1 MLACT
6 IFLDNMPF
14 AMKPDDEIRLKIL
27 SSLLSK
33 GAVKPNIKQ
42 IKRETGFHK
51 STILSS
57 LAFLEK
63 EGILSGYGPKI
74 DFRKFG
80 YSLEIITLIQADL
93 FNKPV
98 LEEFLSEAKKDPSLY
113 WLSEIF
119 GSGTYNVL
127 MRQVHEDVESY
138 NKHMQQCYYSKIKDI
153 YNLVLTKQVFF
164 TTEPIFKNV
173 SRTRSI
179 IGLIKKDRGL
189 E

>member
-1 MLACT
+1 
-6 IFLDNMPF
+6 MPF
-14 AMKPDDEIRLKIL
+14 TMKPDDEIRLKIL
-27 SSLLSK
+27 GSLLSK

-63 EGILSGYGPKI
+63 EGILTGYGPKI

-80 YSLEIITLIQADL
+80 YTLEVITLVQADL

-98 LEEFLSEAKKDPSLY
+98 FEEFLNEAKKDPSIY

-119 GSGTYNVL
+119 GSGTYNIL
-127 MRQVHEDVESY
+127 MRQVHADVESY
-138 NKHMQQCYYSKIKDI
+138 NKHMQQHYYSMIGNMHKLI
-153 YNLVLTKQVFF
+153 LTKQVFF
-164 TTEPIFKNV
+164 TIEPIYKNV
-173 SRTRSI
+173 SRTQSI
-179 IGLIKKDRGL
+179 IELVKKGRGMD
-189 E
+189 

>member
-1 MLACT
+1 
-6 IFLDNMPF
+6 MPF
-14 AMKPDDEIRLKIL
+14 TMKSDDEIRLKIL
-27 SSLLSK
+27 NSLLSK
-33 GAVKPNIKQ
+33 GVVKPNIKQ

-63 EGILSGYGPKI
+63 EGILTGYGPKI

-80 YSLEIITLIQADL
+80 YSLEIVTLVQADL

-98 LEEFLSEAKKDPSLY
+98 FEEFLREAKKDASIY

-127 MRQVHEDVESY
+127 MRQVHGDVESY
-138 NKHMQQCYYSKIKDI
+138 NKHMQQHYYSKIE
-153 YNLVLTKQVFF
+153 NLHKLILTKQVFF
-164 TTEPIFKNV
+164 TTEPIYKNV
-173 SRTRSI
+173 SRTQSI
-179 IGLIKKDRGL
+179 IELIKKGRGL
-189 E
+189 D